1 MKPESSESN
10 KVIDLQNVSL
20 QHGNRPILRHL
31 NLQLMRGV
39 VAVLYGANGAGKS
52 TLLKL
57 LAGLQTQARVT
68 GVGNVLEEK
77 LWPRPAAARA
87 RLGYMPQHGGLYE
100 ELTVQENV
108 EFRLAMFGFTNVR
121 EHAQQSANQHG
132 LTRVWHQRL
141 GELSGGW
148 KQRVAFAVTL
158 LAKPA
163 LVLLDEPTAGV
174 DLEAK
179 AQIWQRIEDLKRQ
192 GVSVLV
198 STHDADEARRADQL
212 INLQSGQ
219 VSYVGSPDLL
229 CASLNL
235 RSAFL
240 QFATPTL
247 SDQFTEQIKHKPSL
261 IFCEKEGMRLKVV
274 WQGETSLDDLFREF
288 ANEVES
294 ATPTFNDGL
303 RALLGL
309 AEKRHA

>member
-1 MKPESSESN
+1 MKPEPDASN
-10 KVIDLQNVSL
+10 WIIDLQDVSL
-20 QHGNRPILRHL
+20 QHGNRTILHHL
-31 NLQLMRGV
+31 HLQLRRGV

-57 LAGLQTQARVT
+57 LAGLQTQAKVT
-68 GVGNVLEEK
+68 GVGTVLEEK

-100 ELTVQENV
+100 ELTVQENIA
-108 EFRLAMFGFTNVR
+108 FRLAMFGIANVQ
-121 EHAQQSANQHG
+121 ENAKQCAKEHG
-132 LTRVWHQRL
+132 LTQVWQQKL

-158 LAKPA
+158 LAKPS

-179 AQIWQRIEDLKRQ
+179 AQIWQRIQELKQQ

-219 VSYVGSPDLL
+219 VNYIGNPDSL
-229 CASLNL
+229 CASFKL
-235 RSAFL
+235 RSTLL
-240 QFATPTL
+240 QFESPTL
-247 SDQFTEQIKHKPSL
+247 NEAFVEQSKRNPSI
-261 IFCEKEGMRLKVV
+261 IFCEKDEKGLKVV
-274 WQGETSLDDLFREF
+274 WHGDAAIDDFFHKF
-288 ANEVES
+288 ASTIAS
-294 ATPTFNDGL
+294 ATPSFSDGL

>member
-1 MKPESSESN
+1 LKPEPHASN
-10 KVIDLQNVSL
+10 WVIDLQDVSL
-20 QHGNRPILRHL
+20 QHGNRTILRHL
-31 NLQLMRGV
+31 HLQLRRGV

-57 LAGLQTQARVT
+57 LAGLQTQAKVT
-68 GVGNVLEEK
+68 GVGNVLEER

-100 ELTVQENV
+100 ELTVQENI
-108 EFRLAMFGFTNVR
+108 EFRLAMFGVGN
-121 EHAQQSANQHG
+121 AQENAKQSAKEHG
-132 LTRVWHQRL
+132 LTQVWQQKI

-179 AQIWQRIEDLKRQ
+179 AQIWQRIQELKRR

-198 STHDADEARRADQL
+198 STHDSDEARRADQL

-219 VSYVGSPDLL
+219 VNYIGTPDLL
-229 CASLNL
+229 CTSFNL
-235 RSAFL
+235 RSALL

-247 SDQFTEQIKHKPSL
+247 NEQFVEQSKLNPNI
-261 IFCEKEGMRLKVV
+261 IFCEQDEKCLKVV
-274 WQGETSLDDLFREF
+274 WHGHAAIDDFF
-288 ANEVES
+288 HKYANAAAS
-294 ATPTFNDGL
+294 ANPSFNDGL

>member
-1 MKPESSESN
+1 MKPEPHASN
-10 KVIDLQNVSL
+10 WIIDLQDVSL
-20 QHGNRPILRHL
+20 QHGNRTILHH
-31 NLQLMRGV
+31 LQLQLRRGV

-57 LAGLQTQARVT
+57 LAGLQTQAKVT
-68 GVGNVLEEK
+68 GVGNVLEER

-100 ELTVQENV
+100 ELTVQENI
-108 EFRLAMFGFTNVR
+108 EFRLAMFGIDNVQ
-121 EHAQQSANQHG
+121 ENAKQSAKEHG
-132 LTRVWHQRL
+132 LTQVWQQKL

-179 AQIWQRIEDLKRQ
+179 AQIWQRIQDLKRQ

-198 STHDADEARRADQL
+198 STHDSDEACRADQL

-219 VSYVGSPDLL
+219 VSYSGTPDSL
-229 CASLNL
+229 CASFKL
-235 RSAFL
+235 RSALL
-240 QFATPTL
+240 QFATLTL
-247 SDQFTEQIKHKPSL
+247 NEQFVEQSKLNPNI
-261 IFCEKEGMRLKVV
+261 IFCEQDGNSLKVV
-274 WQGETSLDDLFREF
+274 WHGNAALDDFFHEY
-288 ANEVES
+288 ANTIAS
-294 ATPTFNDGL
+294 ATPSFNDGL